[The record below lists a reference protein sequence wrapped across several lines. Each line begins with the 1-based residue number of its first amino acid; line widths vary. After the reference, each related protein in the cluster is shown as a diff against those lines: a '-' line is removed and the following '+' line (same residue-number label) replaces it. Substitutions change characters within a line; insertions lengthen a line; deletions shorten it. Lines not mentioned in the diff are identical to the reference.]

1 MIYLDNL
8 RRSELCVKISEIKIG
23 HAEEFPNLWSGNK
36 FYKRFQMKQIT
47 GSVFSM
53 TNKKIDK
60 FSHLNCVGKC
70 SLPQNIDN
78 ETTGYYIN

>member
-1 MIYLDNL
+1 LSQNIRDKN
-8 RRSELCVKISEIKIG
+8 RTCEEL
-23 HAEEFPNLWSGNK
+23 PNLWSGNK
-36 FYKRFQMKQIT
+36 FYKPLKMKKIT

-78 ETTGYYIN
+78 ETTGYYII